1 MAIWDRFRRKIN
13 NDNMQTVYHMGD
25 FITNATNSGVIV
37 DVDTALKVTAAY
49 AAVNVISG
57 AIATI
62 PFNLY
67 QKMDNGG
74 RVKLTDNPLHRLLNY
89 EWNEYLTAFRGWRI
103 LMVNALLTEAGYIE
117 IVRRNGIPYE
127 LYPIPTKFVTKKINY
142 RTLKPEYEVRIDN
155 LEPRTIKANNMIEI
169 PGLASTGYTA
179 YDPVNL
185 LAEALGLSK
194 AAENFASEYFGEG
207 THPTAI
213 ITYPPGLKRMQ
224 DDQFRSEI
232 RQSYTGLGKR
242 HRLMILEDGLKFE
255 KVAVSANEGQMIESR
270 EFQVQEVARF
280 FNIPPHKIQD
290 MSRATWSNI
299 EELNISFAND
309 TLLPWIRNIEQAC
322 YQALLFPQQK
332 EQGIYCEFDLNAML
346 RGKISERYDAYQ
358 KAISYGWLSPDE
370 VRERENLPAIPGG
383 NGKKHYIAANLN
395 PIEGD

>member
-1 MAIWDRFRRKIN
+1 
-13 NDNMQTVYHMGD
+13 MQTVYHMGD
-25 FITNATNSGVIV
+25 FITNATNAGVIV

-74 RVKLTDNPLHRLLNY
+74 RQKLTDNPLHRLLNY

-142 RTLKPEYEVRIDN
+142 RTLKPEYEVKIDN

-194 AAENFASEYFGEG
+194 AAENFASEYFG
-207 THPTAI
+207 
-213 ITYPPGLKRMQ
+213 
-224 DDQFRSEI
+224 
-232 RQSYTGLGKR
+232 
-242 HRLMILEDGLKFE
+242 
-255 KVAVSANEGQMIESR
+255 
-270 EFQVQEVARF
+270 
-280 FNIPPHKIQD
+280 
-290 MSRATWSNI
+290 
-299 EELNISFAND
+299 
-309 TLLPWIRNIEQAC
+309 
-322 YQALLFPQQK
+322 
-332 EQGIYCEFDLNAML
+332 
-346 RGKISERYDAYQ
+346 
-358 KAISYGWLSPDE
+358 
-370 VRERENLPAIPGG
+370 
-383 NGKKHYIAANLN
+383 
-395 PIEGD
+395 